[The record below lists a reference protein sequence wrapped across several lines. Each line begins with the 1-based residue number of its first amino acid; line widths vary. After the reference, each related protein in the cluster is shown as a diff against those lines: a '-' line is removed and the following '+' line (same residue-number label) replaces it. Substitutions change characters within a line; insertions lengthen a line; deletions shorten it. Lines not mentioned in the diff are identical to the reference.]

1 MEKERAEESSLE
13 IRNKVKNDCQCHTS
27 LNLYLNDHVS
37 PFAHCPGL
45 SSYLHQGQGEGQ
57 VSGEGCRLPLGTR
70 YIIRRKPL
78 TRYKIREKPSTRYT
92 KVHNACKGYRHAYI
106 CVKPSTPTQLSPKPL
121 YTIGVTIMIKISR
134 GLSKLAGDGKHLQ
147 GGDENW
153 QGDHHDQ
160 NQQGRRRELQGEG
173 LRRLKRRLGE
183 HFVEDRWP
191 SDDLERTSG
200 DFWVIK

>member
-27 LNLYLNDHVS
+27 SLINILSDLCLCFYLNLNLNDHVS

-78 TRYKIREKPSTRYT
+78 TRYKIREKPSTRYM
-92 KVHNACKGYRHAYI
+92 KVHNACKGYRQCIYLCKTIDTNTTVTKTTLH
-106 CVKPSTPTQLSPKPL
+106 SP
-121 YTIGVTIMIKISR
+121 
-134 GLSKLAGDGKHLQ
+134 HH
-147 GGDENW
+147 W
-153 QGDHHDQ
+153 GDHHDQ
-160 NQQGRRRELQGEG
+160 NQQEMEKVSRG
-173 LRRLKRRLGE
+173 
-183 HFVEDRWP
+183 
-191 SDDLERTSG
+191 
-200 DFWVIK
+200 

>member
-1 MEKERAEESSLE
+1 MH
-13 IRNKVKNDCQCHTS
+13 VKDIDN
-27 LNLYLNDHVS
+27 
-37 PFAHCPGL
+37 
-45 SSYLHQGQGEGQ
+45 
-57 VSGEGCRLPLGTR
+57 
-70 YIIRRKPL
+70 
-78 TRYKIREKPSTRYT
+78 
-92 KVHNACKGYRHAYI
+92 AYI

-153 QGDHHDQ
+153 QDDHHDQ

-191 SDDLERTSG
+191 SDDLERSSG